1 MHSVLHDWPDKGCL
15 PILENIKAAM
25 KPGYSRLLI
34 NENVIPDVGANW
46 ESTCLDVMMSC
57 LVSAKERTRDEW
69 VLLLERDAGL
79 KITGIYPVGSGVE
92 SIIECELPV
101 EEYEGSTEEG
111 EMSTEE
117 SL

>member
-1 MHSVLHDWPDKGCL
+1 
-15 PILENIKAAM
+15 M